1 MLIQR
6 ADKTV
11 MIVEIKYYNQAF
23 SISKSYAEN
32 LRHKVESFRASDN
45 KHNSLMLIMLTTY
58 GLKENTYSS
67 IVNNEIGMDVLFD
80 S

>member
-45 KHNSLMLIMLTTY
+45 KHNSLMLTTY